1 MPSTSVAR
9 DVSVTALFDGAVI
22 TLFDGSGSRSG
33 ALPERA
39 GMGSG
44 NQREIT

>member
-1 MPSTSVAR
+1 
-9 DVSVTALFDGAVI
+9 VSVIALFDGAAI

-33 ALPERA
+33 ALPGRA

-44 NQREIT
+44 NQRAIA